1 MKTIELK
8 NGLKLELDEKVM
20 DNMELVD
27 ILAEAADEDP
37 LAVSKMIKLVLG
49 TEGRKQLYDSLR
61 TEAGRVPVAAVS
73 DSLKEI
79 FDAFG
84 EKGKN

>member
-1 MKTIELK
+1 MKTVELK
-8 NGLKLELDEKVM
+8 SGAKLELNEENL

-27 ILAEAADEDP
+27 TLAEASDEDP
-37 LAVSKMIKLVLG
+37 LAVSRMIKLILG

-61 TEAGRVPVAAVS
+61 TEDGRVPVTDVS
-73 DSLKEI
+73 NSLKEI
-79 FDAFG
+79 FEALG